1 LKSSSK
7 STNVGDPC
15 LARLG
20 RKTVENKILKDAV
33 DFFSKQKSGFSARLH
48 CPGTSVRAVCQA
60 LRLSLSHLSFKRG
73 CAKLAHRPDSQ
84 TVMEQL
90 KAWFDDYKP
99 FRPHSALGYW
109 APQLFRK
116 RRSAT

>member
-33 DFFSKQKSGFSARLH
+33 DFFQNKK
-48 CPGTSVRAVCQA
+48 V
-60 LRLSLSHLSFKRG
+60 
-73 CAKLAHRPDSQ
+73 D
-84 TVMEQL
+84 
-90 KAWFDDYKP
+90 
-99 FRPHSALGYW
+99 SALACIARGQ
-109 APQLFRK
+109 A
-116 RRSAT
+116 